1 MSQQAVKTIL
11 HAFSTFKLGG
21 PQARFV
27 ALANHFGG
35 EYRHIIVAMDNQFPA
50 ADLLEPQVNFELM
63 PLTIVKGGAFA
74 NRQAFRQV
82 LKQVKPDLVLSY
94 NWGAIEWAL
103 ANVPKLCPHVQ
114 VEDGFGP
121 DEAVAQL
128 PRRVLTRKLL
138 FWLSSTKLV
147 VPSRLLQK
155 LATEVW
161 RVPHSKCTYIAN
173 GVALP
178 LKAKEFSSTGPIT
191 IGTVAAIRKEKNIPR
206 LVRAFAV
213 ASQQA
218 DLRLIIVGDGPELSA
233 VKLLVSELN
242 LDSKVTFTG
251 YQKKPT
257 ELLAQFDL
265 FALSSDTEQLPIAM
279 LEAMAAGLPVVAT
292 KVGDVPGIFSE
303 DKNAYTS
310 AINDEEF
317 ASALL
322 RAIDTRDKWP
332 EIGGRNR
339 QIVVNEYVLELM
351 QLNWQQLFNKGDVC
365 KS

>member
-138 FWLSSTKLV
+138 FWLTSTKLV

-155 LATEVW
+155 LATDVW

-178 LKAKEFSSTGPIT
+178 LKAKEFSTTGPIT

-206 LVRAFAV
+206 LVRAFAI

-218 DLRLIIVGDGPELSA
+218 DLRLIIVGDGPELST
-233 VKLLVSELN
+233 VKLLVNELN

-257 ELLAQFDL
+257 ELLEQFDL

-279 LEAMAAGLPVVAT
+279 LEAMAAGLPIVAT
-292 KVGDVPGIFSE
+292 EVGDVPSIFA
-303 DKNAYTS
+303 NATYSYT
-310 AINDEEF
+310 AKINDADF
-317 ASALL
+317 TSALL
-322 RAIDTRDKWP
+322 HAIAARSDWP
-332 EIGGRNR
+332 EIGAHNR
-339 QIVVNEYVLELM
+339 QIINDEYAIAPM
-351 QLNWQQLFNKGDVC
+351 WTQWQWLFNSGKV
-365 KS
+365 

>member
-1 MSQQAVKTIL
+1 MSEQRVRTIL

-35 EYRHIIVAMDNQFPA
+35 DYRHIIVAMDNQFPA
-50 ADLLEPQVNFELM
+50 AELLESQVNYELM
-63 PLTIVKGGAFA
+63 PLPIVKGGAFA
-74 NRQAFRQV
+74 NRHAFRQV
-82 LKQVKPDLVLSY
+82 LKQLKPDLVLSY

-121 DEAVAQL
+121 DEAVFQL

-138 FWLSSTKLV
+138 FRLTATKLV

-155 LATEVW
+155 IATEIW
-161 RVPHSKCTYIAN
+161 RVPASKCSYIAN

-178 LKAKEFSSTGPIT
+178 LKAKEFSSSGPIT

-206 LVRAFAV
+206 LVRAFAA

-218 DLRLIIVGDGPELSA
+218 DLRLIIVGDGPELNA
-233 VKLLVSELN
+233 VRSLVSELA
-242 LDSKVTFTG
+242 LDNKVTFTG
-251 YQKKPT
+251 YQKKPA
-257 ELLAQFDL
+257 ELLTQFDL

-292 KVGDVPGIFSE
+292 KVGDIPEIFAEQQCGYIS
-303 DKNAYTS
+303 DISDDAFT
-310 AINDEEF
+310 
-317 ASALL
+317 SALL
-322 RAIDTRDKWP
+322 RALETKTEWL
-332 EIGGRNR
+332 EIGLKNR
-339 QIVVNEYVLELM
+339 AIIERDFSISRM
-351 QLNWQQLFNKGDVC
+351 QADWRQLFNK
-365 KS
+365 

>member
-121 DEAVAQL
+121 DEAVSQL

-138 FWLSSTKLV
+138 FWLTSTTLV

-161 RVPHSKCTYIAN
+161 RVPRSKCSYIAN

-178 LKAKEFSSTGPIT
+178 LKAKEFSTTGPIT

-218 DLRLIIVGDGPELSA
+218 DLRLIIVGDGPELSS

-292 KVGDVPGIFSE
+292 EVGDVPSIFA
-303 DKNAYTS
+303 NAIDSYT
-310 AINDEEF
+310 AKINDAAF
-317 ASALL
+317 TSALL
-322 RAIDTRDKWP
+322 LAIATRSHWSEIGSQNRAIIERDFKLDSMQVKW
-332 EIGGRNR
+332 R
-339 QIVVNEYVLELM
+339 QLYNTGEV
-351 QLNWQQLFNKGDVC
+351 
-365 KS
+365 

>member
-1 MSQQAVKTIL
+1 MSQVAVRTIL

-35 EYRHIIVAMDNQFPA
+35 SYRHIIVAMDNQFTA
-50 ADLLEPQVNFELM
+50 AELLEPQVNFELM
-63 PLTIVKGGAFA
+63 PLTIEKGGAFA

-82 LKQVKPDLVLSY
+82 LQQLKPDLVLSY

-121 DEAVAQL
+121 EEAIAQL
-128 PRRVLTRKLL
+128 PRRMLTRKLL
-138 FWLSSTKLV
+138 FWFTSTRLV

-155 LATEVW
+155 IATELW
-161 RVPHSKCTYIAN
+161 RVPQLKCNYIAN

-178 LKAKEFSSTGPIT
+178 AMAKLFSATGPIT

-206 LVRAFAV
+206 LIRAFAV
-213 ASQQA
+213 AAQQA
-218 DLRLIIVGDGPELSA
+218 DLRLIIVGDGPELA
-233 VKLLVSELN
+233 AIKLLVTELN
-242 LDSKVTFTG
+242 LTSLVTFTG

-292 KVGDVPGIFSE
+292 AVGDVQNIFA
-303 DKNAYTS
+303 NAAS
-310 AINDEEF
+310 AYIAKINDADF
-317 ASALL
+317 TSVLL
-322 RAIDTRDKWP
+322 HAIATRAQWP
-332 EIGGRNR
+332 EIGAKNR
-339 QIVVNEYVLELM
+339 QIIDNEFALWQM
-351 QLNWQQLFNKGDVC
+351 QTHWQQLFNTGTV
-365 KS
+365 